1 MHVAHLQPSPAAGV
15 AELAEPGKAARAGT
29 LRATFARAAPS
40 GENGPMDCRILLAQT
55 NPRLG
60 DVHANLSDHV
70 ERIARAV
77 AKGCELVVFPELSLT
92 GYFLKD
98 QVFELGL
105 ALDAEPIE
113 RLAQASRDVSI
124 VFGCVERTREER
136 FYNSLVF
143 VEDGEIKGVHRKVHL
158 VSYGMFDEARDF
170 AAGERFELFHSKHGR
185 FGPLLC
191 EDFWHVPSSY
201 LHFLNDADAL
211 LIASA
216 SPARGAGTPGP
227 GLASQRTWEQMLAAS
242 ALFYRTW
249 VIYAARVGW
258 EDGVGFGGHSALF
271 DPFGQRVASLEGFE
285 PGNLW
290 AKIDPAALRRARVET
305 PLRRDEKPWLLAA
318 GLERYLS
325 DREAEKGSGR

>member
-1 MHVAHLQPSPAAGV
+1 
-15 AELAEPGKAARAGT
+15 
-29 LRATFARAAPS
+29 
-40 GENGPMDCRILLAQT
+40 MDCRIVVAQT

-60 DVHANLSDHV
+60 DLQANLDDHV
-70 ERIARAV
+70 EHVERARAR
-77 AKGCELVVFPELSLT
+77 GSDLVLFPELSLT

-113 RLAQASRDVSI
+113 RLRRASRDVSI
-124 VFGCVERTREER
+124 VFGCVERSPEER

-143 VEDGEIKGVHRKVHL
+143 LEDGEIKGVHRKVHL

-170 AAGERFELFHSKHGR
+170 AAGEGFELFESKHGR

-201 LHFLNDADAL
+201 LHFLNDAEAL
-211 LIASA
+211 LVASA
-216 SPARGAGTPGP
+216 SPARGAEAPGP
-227 GLASQRTWEQMLAAS
+227 GLSSQRTWERLLAAS

-249 VIYAARVGW
+249 VVYAARVGW
-258 EDGVGFGGHSALF
+258 EDGIGFGGHSAVY
-271 DPFGQRVASLEGFE
+271 DPFGERAAVLEGFE
-285 PGNLW
+285 TGELRHRLERS
-290 AKIDPAALRRARVET
+290 ALRRARVET

-318 GLERYLS
+318 GLERHLG
-325 DREAEKGSGR
+325 RAARAGAGEAEPAR

>member
-1 MHVAHLQPSPAAGV
+1 
-15 AELAEPGKAARAGT
+15 
-29 LRATFARAAPS
+29 
-40 GENGPMDCRILLAQT
+40 MDCRILLAQT

-60 DVHANLSDHV
+60 DLHANLSDHI

-113 RLAQASRDVSI
+113 RLVQASRDISI
-124 VFGCVERTREER
+124 VFGCVERTPEER
-136 FYNSLVF
+136 FYNSLF
-143 VEDGEIKGVHRKVHL
+143 FLEDGQIKGVHRKVHL

-170 AAGERFELFHSKHGR
+170 AAGERFELFKSKHGR
-185 FGPLLC
+185 FGPMLC
-191 EDFWHVPSSY
+191 EDFWHVTSSY
-201 LHFLNDADAL
+201 VHFLNDADAL

-216 SPARGAGTPGP
+216 SPARGASAPGP
-227 GLASQRTWEQMLAAS
+227 GLASQRTWDQMLGAS

-249 VIYAARVGW
+249 VLYAARVGW
-258 EDGVGFGGHSALF
+258 EDGIGFGGHTTVF
-271 DPFGQRVASLEGFE
+271 DPFGQRTACLEGFE
-285 PGNLW
+285 PGDLL
-290 AKIDPAALRRARVET
+290 ARIDRAALRRARVET

-318 GLERYLS
+318 ELERYLS
-325 DREAEKGSGR
+325 VHDPEGERAR